1 MTMSI
6 VNDKIPSDTK
16 KRVEPKKVGRPR
28 AFEPDAALDQATRV
42 FWAKGYAATSLDD
55 LTTALTINRP
65 SLYATFGNKEA
76 LFGLCLD
83 AYARNF
89 APRAFVAMNAA
100 ASISEKIDAFFAT
113 HLHCIANDTDPA
125 GCFINASLADEMT
138 LPDLAKVKLHAHLC
152 AGEEAIQ
159 AVFVEAQEKGE
170 IAPHAD
176 TSALASLMIPLMHGL
191 AVQAR
196 SKVTKSALELR
207 TRIATKAMLAA
218 L

>member
-1 MTMSI
+1 MSI
-6 VNDKIPSDTK
+6 VNNKILIDTNK
-16 KRVEPKKVGRPR
+16 KARPKKVGRPR

-55 LTTALTINRP
+55 LTTALSINRP

-89 APRAFVAMNAA
+89 APRALAAMNAP
-100 ASISEKIDAFFAT
+100 ASISKKIEAFFAT

-125 GCFINASLADEMT
+125 GCFLNASLADEMT
-138 LPDLAKVKLHAHLC
+138 LPALAKAKLHAHLA
-152 AGEEAIQ
+152 AGEEAIK
-159 AVFVEAQEKGE
+159 AVFAKAQEDRE
-170 IAPHAD
+170 LAPDANI
-176 TSALASLMIPLMHGL
+176 SVLASLMITLMHGL

-196 SKVTKSALELR
+196 SELTKTALELR
-207 TRIATKAMLAA
+207 ARIATKAMIAA